1 MKKLMMFI
9 MVLGLTV
16 LAANG
21 TALSFNNSSAAYNVS
36 AMTSPDIAIRMQ
48 SDDGLVCIVYLE
60 ITDAGRPG
68 PAAASAGAD
77 IIQQLP
83 DMTTLV
89 LLGLGGLL
97 YRRRKRYR
105 PLLGYK
111 SHWPPQ
117 TLACPGCGLLSN
129 FCVMEVIG

>member
-1 MKKLMMFI
+1 MKKLMMLI

-16 LAANG
+16 LAANE
-21 TALSFNNSSAAYNVS
+21 TELSFNNSSAADNVPV
-36 AMTSPDIAIRMQ
+36 MTSPDIAIGIQ
-48 SDDGLVCIVYLE
+48 PNDGSVCIVYLE

-83 DMTTLV
+83 DMTTLA

-97 YRRRKRYR
+97 YRRRK
-105 PLLGYK
+105 
-111 SHWPPQ
+111 
-117 TLACPGCGLLSN
+117 
-129 FCVMEVIG
+129 E